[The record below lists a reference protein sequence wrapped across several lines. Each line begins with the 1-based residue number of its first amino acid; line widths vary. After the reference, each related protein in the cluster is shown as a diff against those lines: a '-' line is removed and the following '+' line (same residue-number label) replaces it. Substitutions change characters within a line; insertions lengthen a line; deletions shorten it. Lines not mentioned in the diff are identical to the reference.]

1 VFPYRPIPGSEFWA
15 PSVEQNHYPV
25 PTSFEEWGRF
35 FDYKFNSWWGVVP
48 PEVREVWSRFTQMA
62 PWFDGIAGGKG
73 PVSLML
79 RKSAGVRLRNRLWK
93 APVEFQAFDLVR
105 RSMGPVSKY
114 I

>member
-1 VFPYRPIPGSEFWA
+1 MQPR
-15 PSVEQNHYPV
+15 
-25 PTSFEEWGRF
+25 FEAEHE
-35 FDYKFNSWWGVVP
+35 P
-48 PEVREVWSRFTQMA
+48 QAVR
-62 PWFDGIAGGKG
+62 DIGIAGGKG

>member
-1 VFPYRPIPGSEFWA
+1 MLVGPYQVAAERRP
-15 PSVEQNHYPV
+15 
-25 PTSFEEWGRF
+25 
-35 FDYKFNSWWGVVP
+35 
-48 PEVREVWSRFTQMA
+48 
-62 PWFDGIAGGKG
+62 GIAGGKG
-73 PVSLML
+73 PVSHLL